1 MLYNLQF
8 ILVPLLACLV
18 LLTLTSYFGIHV
30 LKREIIFIDIALAQ
44 ITVLGSAMALY
55 LEHSFH
61 IHEVMLGNINLSD
74 TLAYV
79 FSLLFCMGA
88 ALIFTFL
95 KNPKIKIPIEAF
107 IGIAYALAT
116 TAAVIILD
124 KGAGGDV
131 HLHDMLTGILLW
143 TSWPQLLRLVLAF
156 LLVGGFHMI
165 FRRKFIQLTDF
176 YMGKAPPMQKQK
188 LWDFLFYFSF
198 GVMII
203 ESVRIAGV
211 LTVFAFLILPA
222 SISALYYSQWRQ
234 RIILGLLAGL
244 FAAMLGL
251 HFSLTLDLTASPL
264 IILFLGGIL
273 IVAVLLRKV
282 AVVTKRGR

>member
-74 TLAYV
+74 TLAYM

-88 ALIFTFL
+88 ALIFAFL

-143 TSWPQLLRLVLAF
+143 TSWPQLLRLALAF
-156 LLVGGFHMI
+156 LLVGGFHVM
-165 FRRKFIQLTDF
+165 FRKKFVQLTDF
-176 YMGKAPPMQKQK
+176 YMGQTLPMKRQK

-234 RIILGLLAGL
+234 RIVFGLLAGL
-244 FAAMLGL
+244 LAAMLGL

-273 IVAVLLRKV
+273 LVAVLLRKV
-282 AVVTKRGR
+282 AVVTKLGR